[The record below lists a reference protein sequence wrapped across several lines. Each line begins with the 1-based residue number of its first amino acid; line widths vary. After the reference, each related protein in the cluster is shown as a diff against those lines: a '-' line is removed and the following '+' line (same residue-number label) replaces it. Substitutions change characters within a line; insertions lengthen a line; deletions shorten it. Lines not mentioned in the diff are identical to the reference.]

1 MMVSTQREIVKTR
14 SILSNGS
21 ENLDWG
27 NDVIKL
33 RTMDKNDSV
42 YFKIYDK
49 VDPTTV
55 LAKA

>member
-1 MMVSTQREIVKTR
+1 MVSTQREIVKTR

-33 RTMDKNDSV
+33 RTMDKNDYV